1 MKAFGRALTTTAV
14 SEHVWRP
21 AASASASASS
31 RTLRGALL
39 VALAL
44 WTLLPLVYL
53 IVLSLSRNW
62 YAPALLPTSWTT
74 EHWRQFVSAASSQR
88 EALVTSVA
96 LAALTAFFACL
107 LALPFGRLIA
117 QSSGWPRRFAAAM
130 AFAPVAVPPIALA
143 TGLHFT
149 LLSVGMAGHFA
160 GVLVAHVIP
169 AAGYLTLFF
178 LGAFSAYDLRIE
190 EEARTLGA
198 SRGAVWRRVTLPMLR
213 APIADALALGFLI
226 SWAQVPLT
234 LLIGGGLVRTLP
246 IDVFAAIRAGNDARA
261 ASGAILLIVPALV
274 AIAGVRLAVRRTGVV
289 GL

>member
-1 MKAFGRALTTTAV
+1 MNVFGRALTISAV
-14 SEHVWRP
+14 AEYGRQT
-21 AASASASASS
+21 SASATRRLL
-31 RTLRGALL
+31 RTGLL
-39 VALAL
+39 SVLAL
-44 WTLLPLVYL
+44 WTLMPLLVL
-53 IVLSLSRNW
+53 LVLSVSRHW
-62 YAPALLPTSWTT
+62 YAPALVPSVWTMGQ
-74 EHWRQFVSAASSQR
+74 WRQLIAAASSQR
-88 EALVTSVA
+88 SALLTSVA
-96 LAALTAFFACL
+96 LAALTALFSCV
-107 LALPFGRLIA
+107 LALPLGQLIA
-117 QSSGWPRRFAAAM
+117 QSGGWPRRFAAAM

-149 LLSVGMAGHFA
+149 LLTVGLAGHFG

-178 LGAFSAYDLRIE
+178 LGAFSAYDHRIE

-198 SRGAVWRRVTLPMLR
+198 TRFAVWRRITLPMLR

-246 IDVFAAIRAGNDARA
+246 IDVFAAIRAGDDARA
-261 ASGAILLIVPALV
+261 ASGSILLIVPALA

>member
-1 MKAFGRALTTTAV
+1 M
-14 SEHVWRP
+14 SEHRRRTSP
-21 AASASASASS
+21 SASG
-31 RTLRGALL
+31 RLLRNALL
-39 VALAL
+39 IVLAL
-44 WTLLPLVYL
+44 WTLAPLLLL

-62 YAPALLPTSWTT
+62 YAPAVWPSVWTG
-74 EHWRQFVSAASSQR
+74 EHWGRLVAAASSQR
-88 EALVTSVA
+88 EALLTSVA
-96 LAALTAFFACL
+96 LATLTALLACL

-117 QSSGWPRRFAAAM
+117 QSRGWPRRWAAAM

-143 TGLHFT
+143 TGMHFS
-149 LLSVGMAGHFA
+149 LLKIGLAGHFG
-160 GVLVAHVIP
+160 GVLVAHIIP

-198 SRGAVWRRVTLPMLR
+198 TRGAVWRRITLPILR
-213 APIADALALGFLI
+213 APIGDALALAFLI

-246 IDVFAAIRAGNDARA
+246 IDVFAAIRAGDDARA
-261 ASGAILLIVPALV
+261 ASGSILLIVPALL
-274 AIAGVRLAVRRTGVV
+274 AIAGVRVAVRRTGVV